1 MPKIK
6 TKRAARKRF
15 KTTGTGKL
23 VRRRG
28 KTRHMLEHKSPKRKR
43 HLGKPALVSPADHD
57 RIKALVPYL

>member
-1 MPKIK
+1 MPKMK

-28 KTRHMLEHKSPKRKR
+28 KKRHMLEHKSAKRKR